1 MTLTLRGQSK
11 IMIVSE
17 TWSED
22 EAKEGRPF
30 VDSTGFILKGMLS
43 VAGISLDQ
51 CYVTQV
57 IAKKNHDVKL
67 LCGTKAEAIPG
78 LPAIIKGKYIRNEFA
93 PDLNRLY
100 QEIINA
106 DPNIIIA
113 LGPLAAW
120 ALLKSSGIKAVRG
133 SMAPTHPEVSAILGR
148 PFKVLPTY
156 HPGSVARDW
165 TLRPICIN
173 DFDKANRHSST
184 SEYRR
189 PVRHVWIEPTLSD
202 LAEFDATYMQDVKIC
217 STDIETKGN
226 QITCIGFAPSPTVSI
241 VVPFY
246 DARKPSGNFWP
257 TLAEEMEAWKWVI
270 KWCELPSLFQNGMYD
285 IHFLWRRYGIPV
297 PNAMHDTMLLH
308 HAYQPEMEKGLGF
321 LGSIYT
327 EESSWKHMG
336 KADNLKKGE

>member
-1 MTLTLRGQSK
+1 MTLVLRGQSK

-17 TWSED
+17 AWSEE

-30 VDSTGFILKGMLS
+30 VGSTGFILKGMLS
-43 VAGISLDQ
+43 VAGVKLED

-57 IAKKNHDVKL
+57 MARRNHDLKL
-67 LCGTKAEAIPG
+67 LCGGKPEALPNY
-78 LPAIIKGKYIRNEFA
+78 PAIIKGKYIRNEFA
-93 PDLNRLY
+93 PDLTRLY

-113 LGPLAAW
+113 LGPLASW

-133 SMAPTHPEVSAILGR
+133 SLAPTHPEVSAILGR
-148 PFKVLPTY
+148 TFKVLPTY
-156 HPGSVARDW
+156 HPSSVARDW

-173 DFDKANRHSST
+173 DFDKAHRHST
-184 SEYRR
+184 TQEYRR
-189 PVRHVWIEPTLSD
+189 PVRHVWIEPTLND
-202 LAEFDATYMQDVKIC
+202 LAEFDRRYMQDVRIC

-246 DARKPSGNFWP
+246 DARVPHGNYWA
-257 TLAEEMEAWKWVI
+257 TLADEMIAWQWVRQ
-270 KWCELPSLFQNGMYD
+270 WCTLPSLFQNGMYD

-327 EESSWKHMG
+327 EEASWKHMG
-336 KADNLKKGE
+336 KADSLKKGE

>member
-1 MTLTLRGQSK
+1 MTLVLRGQSK

-17 TWSED
+17 TWSEE

-30 VDSTGFILKGMLS
+30 VGSTGFILKGMLS
-43 VAGISLDQ
+43 VAGIKLED

-57 IAKKNHDVKL
+57 IGVKNHDLKL
-67 LCGTKAEAIPG
+67 LTGPKQTALYGYPPI
-78 LPAIIKGKYIRNEFA
+78 LKGKYIREEFFA
-93 PDLNRLY
+93 HVDQLY
-100 QEIINA
+100 QEIKRA
-106 DPNIIIA
+106 DPNVIIA

-133 SMAPTHPEVSAILGR
+133 SLAPTHPEVSAKLGR
-148 PFKVLPTY
+148 TFKVLPTY
-156 HPGSVARDW
+156 HPTSVARDW

-173 DFDKANRHSST
+173 DFDKANRHST
-184 SEYRR
+184 TQEYRR
-189 PVRHVWIEPTLSD
+189 PVRHVWIEPTLDD
-202 LAEFDATYMQDVKIC
+202 LAEFDAKFMQDVTIC

-246 DARKPSGNFWP
+246 DARVPSGNYWP
-257 TLAEEMEAWKWVI
+257 TLADEMKAWAWVRQ
-270 KWCELPSLFQNGMYD
+270 WCTLPSLFQNGMYD

-297 PNAMHDTMLLH
+297 PRAMHDTMLLH

-327 EESSWKHMG
+327 EEASWKHMG
-336 KADNLKKGE
+336 KADSLKKGE